1 MRVILLLPPI
11 AFSLL
16 TLLVMAESF
25 FMKRT
30 SYQGAFGK
38 GAKKAYS
45 CGEDMEDNRFR
56 PEYGQFFSF
65 AFFFSIMH
73 VVALVVATMPAGKS
87 GGYVIAAIYILGA
100 LVSLSALLRRDDED
114 LR

>member
-1 MRVILLLPPI
+1 MRFFLLLPPI

-16 TLLVMAESF
+16 TLIVMAESF
-25 FMKRT
+25 LMKRT
-30 SYQGAFGK
+30 SYKGAVGK

-56 PEYGQFFSF
+56 PEYAQFFSF

-73 VVALVVATMPAGKS
+73 VVALVVATMPAGR
-87 GGYVIAAIYILGA
+87 GDGYAIAVVYILGA
-100 LVSLSALLRRDDED
+100 LVSLIALLRREDED